1 MSLVKTIKMLC
12 DERKVTFAEVERE
25 IAISNGQ
32 IRRWDNASPK
42 SETLSK
48 VADYF
53 HVSTDF
59 LLGRTDKKY
68 LELKNTTESDADKKL
83 HEIFNGLNDQEK
95 EFLLAALNNT
105 LELAKSLAKK

>member
-25 IAISNGQ
+25 IALSNGQ
-32 IRRWDNASPK
+32 IRRWDNTSPK

-53 HVSTDF
+53 HVSIDF
-59 LLGRTDKKY
+59 LLGRTSKKY
-68 LELKNTTESDADKKL
+68 LDLTNNVENNLDNKL
-83 HEIFNGLNDQEK
+83 HEIINGLNDQEK
-95 EFLLAALNNT
+95 EFLIAALDNT
-105 LELAKSLAKK
+105 FQLAKSLSKK